1 MLARFFFCLLSI
13 AAALNAACAAGDRP
27 RLARGAAAPEFV
39 LPGTD
44 GRTHS
49 LREYADRQAL
59 VVVFTGNSCPASQL
73 YERRISRLVH
83 DYGNRGVAVIA
94 INPNKPSVLQ
104 PEDFAYSDAGESLPD
119 MKSRA
124 AHRQLPYDYLS
135 DGETQALAKQFGVVS
150 TPHVFVFDRA
160 RTLQYQGRI
169 DDNLNAAAVVSSDAR
184 SAIEAVL
191 AGRAPAVE
199 RTKVAGCA
207 VKGLGANEPPPVVQA
222 SAQPQVPL
230 TMAGANE
237 LKQLRKNG
245 TGKLLMVNFWAT
257 WCAPCAAEFPDLE
270 ATYRMYKGRQLEFV
284 TVSVNDPAERGAV
297 MDFLREQR
305 ASHDNRLFATSDVY
319 GLQAAFDPQMPAA
332 VPFTLV
338 LAPNGDVVYQELGEL
353 TVLKLRRAI
362 LANLPEDPAY
372 PGQRAYWATP

>member
-1 MLARFFFCLLSI
+1 MLARFFFCLLSV
-13 AAALNAACAAGDRP
+13 AAAVTAACAAGDRP
-27 RLARGAAAPEFV
+27 RLARGAAAPDFA

-44 GRTHS
+44 GRTHT
-49 LREYADRQAL
+49 LRDYADRQAL

-73 YERRISRLVH
+73 YESRISRLAQ
-83 DYGNRGVAVIA
+83 DYGNRGVAVVA
-94 INPNKPSVLQ
+94 INPNKPSLLQ

-119 MKSRA
+119 MTSRA
-124 AHRQLPYDYLS
+124 AHRRLPYDYLS

-150 TPHVFVFDRA
+150 TPHVFVFDRG
-160 RTLQYQGRI
+160 RTLQYQGRF
-169 DDNLNAAAVVSSDAR
+169 DDNVNAEAVGSTDAR
-184 SAIEAVL
+184 SAIDAVL
-191 AGRAPAVE
+191 AGRTPAVE
-199 RTKVAGCA
+199 RTKAGGCP
-207 VKGLGANEPPPVVQA
+207 VKGLAADAGAPVVKGA
-222 SAQPQVPL
+222 AEPQVPL
-230 TMAGANE
+230 TMAGPSE
-237 LKQLRKNG
+237 LSQLRKNG
-245 TGKLLMVNFWAT
+245 TGKLLMINFWAT

-270 ATYRMYKGRQLEFV
+270 ATYRMYKARQLEFV

-297 MDFLREQR
+297 MDFLREHR

-362 LANLPEDPAY
+362 LSNLPEDPAY
-372 PGQRAYWATP
+372 PGQRTYWTTP